1 MSTNPSCNVWDI
13 HPSISASMEEFES
26 RALSRQ
32 LSQSQS
38 KSHLQFRSPEASEY
52 SDVTDIHGRESWSP
66 PAWRKAGSGW
76 FRHQQGLASPIRS
89 REASPLKDD
98 VVYRGGNYG
107 DVTVAAEIPL
117 PGSPTKGRSMSRSL
131 SPERTLATPEAE
143 GTRLQA
149 KSKKQKRPSPD
160 PRSESQ
166 NNNCKYIHDTA
177 KSNS

>member
-1 MSTNPSCNVWDI
+1 MSTHPSYNAWDTT
-13 HPSISASMEEFES
+13 PSISASMEEFES

-38 KSHLQFRSPEASEY
+38 RSHLQFRSPEASEY

-89 REASPLKDD
+89 REGSPLKDD
-98 VVYRGGNYG
+98 NVLQGGNYC
-107 DVTVAAEIPL
+107 DVMAAAEIPL
-117 PGSPTKGRSMSRSL
+117 PGSPTKGRSVSRSL

-143 GTRLQA
+143 GT
-149 KSKKQKRPSPD
+149 KSKSRPKNQKQPSPG
-160 PRSESQ
+160 PRAESQ
-166 NNNCKYIHDTA
+166 NNCMYIT
-177 KSNS
+177 